1 MLSKSRCS
9 PAHTIARYY
18 RRLAQ
23 PGLSKY
29 VQLQQ
34 SIINALEDGELR
46 FKDKLPSEREL
57 GDILSISLGTT
68 QKALST
74 LATEGYVVR
83 KHGVGTFM
91 GQPRKSIQKS
101 WHYRFTDPVSGE
113 LLPVFAH
120 FLRRGIVDDGP
131 WVKALG
137 ADPAGYVRID
147 RRISIDD
154 RFNCYSEFY
163 LGASRFR
170 AMLDIDEDRLQ
181 DTNLKEILDTEFGY
195 PTTEAKGAARLVQ
208 LDARLAA
215 HMAVPEG
222 SWALRIVILG
232 KTRGEPISYQKM
244 YVPSTDCEL
253 DMDFSGS
260 F

>member
-1 MLSKSRCS
+1 MSSHSTCS
-9 PAHTIARYY
+9 PANTIAHYY

-34 SIINALEDGELR
+34 SIIHALEDGKLHYE
-46 FKDKLPSEREL
+46 DKLPPEREL

-68 QKALST
+68 QKALSS

-83 KHGVGTFM
+83 KHGVGTFV
-91 GQPRKSIQKS
+91 GHPRKSIQRS
-101 WHYRFTDPVSGE
+101 WHYRFTDPATGE
-113 LLPVFAH
+113 HLPVFAH
-120 FLRRGIVDDGP
+120 FLKRGIVGDGA
-131 WVKALG
+131 WTQALG
-137 ADPAGYVRID
+137 HDPAGYIRID

-163 LGASRFR
+163 LGASNFR
-170 AMLDIDEDRLQ
+170 AMLDLPQERLQ
-181 DTNLKEILDTEFGY
+181 DNNLKEVLDTEFGY

-208 LDARLAA
+208 LDSRLAK
-215 HMAVPEG
+215 HMQLPAG
-222 SWALRIVILG
+222 SWALRIAILG
-232 KTRGEPISYQKM
+232 KTQGQPISYQKM